1 MHSYHISVSIHYYS
15 FPQLVKSKSVEV
27 HMETKKR
34 IVSFQLQAQ
43 ALLLVM
49 MMVASPIMSC
59 PPTDGRGCKDC
70 IVNQMKNACPP
81 CTPILHCMA
90 RCLWDGSSR
99 PNCIKKCD
107 CNTTYPT
114 LSDCKGCMSKCKC
127 SCVNYH
133 LPHQIITL
141 SIIILITRFGS
152 TTML

>member
-1 MHSYHISVSIHYYS
+1 MLPHYRCLMWILEFCIWHEPRSKFYTHVEVACIMHSYHISVSIHYYS

-81 CTPILHCMA
+81 N
-90 RCLWDGSSR
+90 W
-99 PNCIKKCD
+99 
-107 CNTTYPT
+107 
-114 LSDCKGCMSKCKC
+114 CMSKCKC